1 MEKERIVICR
11 VQNEN
16 LFEKEDVVAV
26 EQQIEIPLSDGT
38 SISVTCTPSHIEEII
53 VAKKYLAKDYDTKN
67 CDAEDYD
74 AKHYGTKELQTYL
87 QKTQTLETLTCV
99 ELKEI
104 FEIAR
109 NSFEN
114 PGSLFVETGC
124 AHACALVHRGEVVCC
139 IEDIGRHNALDK
151 VIGYAILHQ
160 IPMQE
165 CYVFTSG
172 RISGDYLQKVI
183 DAGFFMV
190 VSRAAVT
197 DRAVKLAK
205 EHDITML
212 GFIRKNTGNIYHE
225 GAVKL
230 AEKRSAVK

>member
-11 VQNEN
+11 VQNEEM
-16 LFEKEDVVAV
+16 FEKEDVVAV
-26 EQQIEIPLSDGT
+26 EQQLEIPLSDGT
-38 SISVTCTPSHIEEII
+38 CVSVTCTPSYIEEMI
-53 VAKKYLAKDYDTKN
+53 VARKYLARDHDVKN
-67 CDAEDYD
+67 CDAKNYD
-74 AKHYGTKELQTYL
+74 VKDYGTKELKTYL
-87 QKTQTLETLTCV
+87 QFSKTAETLTCV
-99 ELKEI
+99 ELKEV

-109 NSFEN
+109 SSFEN
-114 PGSLFVETGC
+114 PGALFVETGC

-160 IPMQE
+160 IPMKE

-183 DAGFFMV
+183 DAGFLMV

-212 GFIRKNTGNIYHE
+212 GFIRKSTGNIYHE
-225 GAVKL
+225 GTVRIVGL
-230 AEKRSAVK
+230 L

>member
-1 MEKERIVICR
+1 MEKERIVIRR

-26 EQQIEIPLSDGT
+26 EQQVEIPLSDGKC
-38 SISVTCTPSHIEEII
+38 ISVTCTPSHIEEMI
-53 VAKKYLAKDYDTKN
+53 VARKYLAKDDDT
-67 CDAEDYD
+67 E
-74 AKHYGTKELQTYL
+74 ELQAYL
-87 QKTQTLETLTCV
+87 QNSQTAEALTCV
-99 ELKEI
+99 EVKEI

-109 NSFEN
+109 DSFEN

-124 AHACALVHRGEVVCC
+124 AHACALVHRGKVVCC

-151 VIGYAILHQ
+151 VIGYAIMHQ
-160 IPMQE
+160 IPMRE

-172 RISGDYLQKVI
+172 RISGDYLQKVM
-183 DAGFFMV
+183 DAGVLMV

-230 AEKRSAVK
+230 AETT